1 MRRHPGRDR
10 SGSLRVFRFKII
22 DRFGDVFP
30 PLHARHGA
38 HLVGA
43 GVHRGKPLEVVQ
55 ERPPPGIVQVHDDR
69 LQPFV
74 ECDGQL
80 THGLF
85 FVPFV
90 FGKPI
95 GRIHCLAHRHP
106 HATTEPRFLL
116 VIDPQRH
123 HPNRLALG
131 ECHRLLRDTRCAGL
145 NLLDMRQVMAFALG
159 ENSHR
164 EPRCQVLRRHAKRLD
179 VAPHRRLV
187 VRRTVR
193 GNHPHRAQQRP
204 QHPTLEQGRL
214 GHEPH
219 RALGRNADQHRVN
232 QRVGM
237 VRDVKGGSL
246 GWQPLSVRHANG
258 RVIKTDHTPNRL
270 AKQSPKKC
278 RLIRCHLIERRTYIP
293 DQGMETENF
302 FRILLCRTSP
312 NSTGPSPTAS

>member
-22 DRFGDVFP
+22 DRFCDVFP

-43 GVHRGKPLEVVQ
+43 GVHRCKPLEVVQ
-55 ERPPPGIVQVHDDR
+55 QRPPPSVVKVHHDR

-74 ECDGQL
+74 ERDGQL
-80 THGLF
+80 THGLLL
-85 FVPFV
+85 VPFM

-106 HATTEPRFLL
+106 HATAEPWFLL

-131 ECHRLLRDTRCAGL
+131 KCHRLLRDTRCAGL

-164 EPRCQVLRRHAKRLD
+164 EPLCQVLRRHAERLD
-179 VAPHRRLV
+179 VAAHRRLV
-187 VRRTVR
+187 VRRAVR
-193 GNHPHRAQQRP
+193 GNHPHRAQHRSH
-204 QHPTLEQGRL
+204 HPALEQGRL

-237 VRDVKGGSL
+237 IRDVKRGPFAR
-246 GWQPLSVRHANG
+246 QPLGMRHSNG
-258 RVIKTDHTPNRL
+258 RVIETDDPTYRL
-270 AKQSPKKC
+270 AK
-278 RLIRCHLIERRTYIP
+278 
-293 DQGMETENF
+293 
-302 FRILLCRTSP
+302 
-312 NSTGPSPTAS
+312 